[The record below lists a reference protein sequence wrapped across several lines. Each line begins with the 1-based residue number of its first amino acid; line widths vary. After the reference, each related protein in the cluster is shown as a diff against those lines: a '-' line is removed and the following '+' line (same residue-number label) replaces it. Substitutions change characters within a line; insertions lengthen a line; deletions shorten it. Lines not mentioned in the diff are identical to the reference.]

1 VLLAAVILP
10 ASMPRL
16 GRAASSAAWESMTAA
31 ARRRG
36 REYDVFIRRYVETAS
51 RLFPGARHA
60 RGIRRGTQA

>member
-1 VLLAAVILP
+1 MHCAATPLY
-10 ASMPRL
+10 L
-16 GRAASSAAWESMTAA
+16 GNRH

-36 REYDVFIRRYVETAS
+36 REHEVFILRYVETAS